1 MCLGVLL
8 NTVIVFPFGEFY
20 GEVAFLLLLHIF
32 FFIKRL
38 CFFENIVVVTIGTSC
53 CLNGFFLF
61 KISSVDNKKEAAHN
75 GLPLFPREISLE
87 KKNNDYF

>member
-8 NTVIVFPFGEFY
+8 NTVIVFPFGGILWRGCFSPSSPY
-20 GEVAFLLLLHIF
+20 LLFHKTSL
-32 FFIKRL
+32 
-38 CFFENIVVVTIGTSC
+38 FFENIVVVTIGTSC
-53 CLNGFFLF
+53 CSNGFFLF
-61 KISSVDNKKEAAHN
+61 KISFVDNKKEAALN